1 MRANSQKPGNG
12 ATARVVLCALSL
24 IVIACSSV
32 FALDPS
38 LDVSQYAH
46 TAWKIREGFTKG
58 SIKTITQTPDG
69 YLWFGTEF
77 GLYRFDGVRTVLW
90 KSPGNASLPSS
101 NIRKLLV
108 ARDGTLWI
116 GTHRGLASWKDG
128 KLTLYPEVP
137 GEEIDSLLEDRE
149 GTLWAGVETIPTWR
163 LCSIQNGRVQCYG
176 EKDGLGL
183 GVGSLFE
190 DRKGNLWAGTGT
202 GLWRWKPGAPQP
214 IALSGPV
221 SEIHGL
227 IEDSDG
233 ELLITTRAGIM
244 RVVDEKVTPYPLTYN
259 GPRFNPHWLLR
270 DSDGGLWIGTIDQGL
285 LHVHQGRTDRFSQA
299 DGLSSDF
306 ILDLFED
313 REGNVWIS
321 TNSGLDRFRDFAVTM
336 IPVKQGLAN
345 SYVESVLP
353 SRDGSVWFGT
363 RHGLDRWNDGS
374 LTLYRKQRVPVVGME
389 REVIESGL
397 PDDFQASLYEDHRG
411 RIWVFSR
418 SGAAYLENGR
428 FIPVRGMPGGY
439 AHCITEDGA
448 GDLWIS
454 QDQGLFHV
462 LRGGA
467 IEQIA
472 WDSFGPQGL
481 ALALGPDTL
490 HGGVWL
496 GFSEGGVVNFKDRQ
510 LRTSYSASDGL
521 GEGRISSVQLD
532 REGIL
537 WVGTE
542 GGLSRIRD
550 GRVVTLRSENGLPC
564 DSVHEVVEDEAGSL
578 WLYMACGLV
587 RINRPELDAWVANP
601 KGTVHSTVFDNSDGL
616 RSTALAG
623 ALSPRVGKSKDGRLW
638 YVSEGNVFVV
648 DPNGV
653 DRSPY
658 SFNKLPPPVHIEQIT
673 ADGKT
678 YDPIRDLRLPPR
690 IHDLAIDY
698 TALSFVSPEKV
709 RFRFKLEG
717 QDRNW
722 REVVNQREVQYSNL
736 GPGKYTFR
744 VTACNNSGVW
754 NDGGTFL
761 DFSIAPA
768 YYQTNWFRVL
778 CVLVFLAILWAAHRL
793 RVRVLEE
800 RQALL
805 ERHEG
810 EISALNERLMKA
822 QEEERIRIAGELHD
836 GVLQRIT
843 SLTLR
848 LGTAT
853 FALPADSE
861 TKTEVNGVEKDLI
874 QVGAEIRQLSH
885 ELHPAVLQEAG
896 LPAALSSYCE
906 EFSKLRGIPI
916 DYQADESVDELSS
929 GAALCIYRIAQE
941 ALGNVAKHAKARQ
954 VEVRLTRSDNRVCLV
969 VSDDGVGFNPD
980 GSGKSGGLGLIN
992 MRERVRQLNGTF
1004 EFESKPG
1011 RGTTLKAEVPFRPA
1025 P

>member
-1 MRANSQKPGNG
+1 MQAYMQKGCG
-12 ATARVVLCALSL
+12 RRCCEIALGVAILL
-24 IVIACSSV
+24 IAWRPE
-32 FALDPS
+32 AYGLDPT

-46 TAWKIREGFTKG
+46 TSWKIREGFAKG
-58 SIKTITQTPDG
+58 TIKTITQTPDG

-90 KSPGNASLPSS
+90 QPPGDANLPSS
-101 NIRKLLV
+101 IVRKLLV

-116 GTHRGLASWKDG
+116 GTHQGLASWKDG
-128 KLTLYPEVP
+128 VLTRYPEIP
-137 GEEIDSLLEDRE
+137 GQEIDSLLEDRE
-149 GTLWAGVETIPTWR
+149 GTIWAGVETIPTWR
-163 LCSIQNGRVQCYG
+163 LCAIQNGRVQCYG
-176 EKDGLGL
+176 EKGGLGL

-202 GLWRWKPGAPQP
+202 GLWRWKPGAPELIP
-214 IALSGPV
+214 LSGPA
-221 SEIHGL
+221 SEIHAL

-244 RVVDEKVTPYPLTYN
+244 RLVNGKVTPYPLTYN

-270 DSDGGLWIGTIDQGL
+270 DSHGGLWIGTIDQGL
-285 LHVHQGRTDRFSQA
+285 LHVHRGRTDRFSQA

-306 ILDLFED
+306 TEDLFED
-313 REGNVWIS
+313 REGNIWVC

-336 IPVKQGLAN
+336 IPVIQGSAN

-363 RHGLDRWNDGS
+363 RHGLDRWNDGR
-374 LTLYRKQRVPVVGME
+374 LTLYRKRRIGVLEME
-389 REVIESGL
+389 REVIDSGL

-428 FIPVRGMPGGY
+428 FIPVRDMPGGY
-439 AHCITEDGA
+439 AHCIVEDGA

-454 QDQGLFHV
+454 QDQGLFRV
-462 LRGGA
+462 RDGRG

-472 WDSFGPQGL
+472 WDSLGLQGL
-481 ALALGPDTL
+481 ALALGADGS

-496 GFSEGGVVNFKDRQ
+496 GFSEGGLAYFKDQ
-510 LRTSYSASDGL
+510 QVRTLYSVADGL
-521 GEGRISSVQLD
+521 GKGRISSVQLD
-532 REGIL
+532 QDGIL
-537 WVGTE
+537 WAGTE

-550 GRVVTLRSENGLPC
+550 GHVVTLSSKNGLPC
-564 DSVHEVVEDEAGSL
+564 DSVHEVVEDKDRSL

-587 RINRPELDAWVANP
+587 RITRPELNAWVANP
-601 KGTVHSTVFDNSDGL
+601 KGVVRATIFDNSDGL

-623 ALSPRVGKSKDGRLW
+623 ALSPRVGKSSDGRLW
-638 YVSEGNVFVV
+638 YVSEGSVFVV

-653 DRSPY
+653 DRRPY
-658 SFNKLPPPVHIEQIT
+658 SFNKLQPPVHIEQII

-678 YDPIRDLRLPPR
+678 YDPKSELRLPPR
-690 IHDLAIDY
+690 IRDLAIDY
-698 TALSFVSPEKV
+698 TALSFVAPERV

-717 QDRNW
+717 QDRDW
-722 REVVNQREVQYSNL
+722 REVLNVRQVQYSNL
-736 GPGKYTFR
+736 GPGTYRFR

-754 NDGGTFL
+754 NEAGTFV

-768 YYQTNWFRVL
+768 YWQTNSFRAA
-778 CVLVFLAILWAAHRL
+778 CVAAILAILWAAYQL
-793 RVRVLEE
+793 RVRALHQ
-800 RQALL
+800 RHTLL

-810 EISALNERLMKA
+810 EISALNEQLMKA
-822 QEEERIRIAGELHD
+822 QEEERMRIAGELHD
-836 GVLQRIT
+836 GILQRIT
-843 SLTLR
+843 SVSLELA
-848 LGTAT
+848 TAT
-853 FALPADSE
+853 IALPADSE
-861 TKTEVNGVEKDLI
+861 PKAEVREVEKKLI
-874 QVGAEIRQLSH
+874 EVGVEIRQLSH
-885 ELHPAVLQEAG
+885 KLHPAVLNEKG
-896 LPAALSSYCE
+896 LPTALSAYCE
-906 EFSKLRGIPI
+906 EFSEIRGIPVV
-916 DYQADESVDELSS
+916 YKADENVDKLSP

-941 ALGNVAKHAKARQ
+941 ALGNVAKHAQAKQ
-954 VEVRLTRSDNRVCLV
+954 VKVRLTRFEDRVCLV

-1004 EFESKPG
+1004 ELESKPG
-1011 RGTTLKAEVPFRPA
+1011 HGTTVKAEVPFRPA
-1025 P
+1025 S